1 MDCLNTQISEKEGYI
16 ADIEAQLEAL
26 ADDLDLDNL
35 KQAMEQAKAL
45 WDEIAS
51 ELDVVQNNIN
61 EVNSSIVSLNNM
73 INKAED
79 AVNNFGCH

>member
-1 MDCLNTQISEKEGYI
+1 MQAQLQEAEEKLNKLTGWIALNTQISEKEGYI

-51 ELDVVQNNIN
+51 ELMLYRIT
-61 EVNSSIVSLNNM
+61 
-73 INKAED
+73 
-79 AVNNFGCH
+79 